1 MQLYGLVQG
10 FGYVIGL
17 NDFKDHATFAST
29 ACWGSET
36 PHNLPKPLD
45 DDLEDLFEISGPS
58 RVGSRLEAEIN
69 TCQRFVRRDHPLYL
83 CLSARAAIRSATR
96 IRFEIAA
103 QSPLASLGATPIPI
117 RGDVGC

>member
-45 DDLEDLFEISGPS
+45 DDLEDLFEISGLWVRNDGDHHEVKLQNPS
-58 RVGSRLEAEIN
+58 IDQPYCPGTSVPTSRSPPDDPTLIDRVEL
-69 TCQRFVRRDHPLYL
+69 
-83 CLSARAAIRSATR
+83 AA
-96 IRFEIAA
+96 
-103 QSPLASLGATPIPI
+103 
-117 RGDVGC
+117 V